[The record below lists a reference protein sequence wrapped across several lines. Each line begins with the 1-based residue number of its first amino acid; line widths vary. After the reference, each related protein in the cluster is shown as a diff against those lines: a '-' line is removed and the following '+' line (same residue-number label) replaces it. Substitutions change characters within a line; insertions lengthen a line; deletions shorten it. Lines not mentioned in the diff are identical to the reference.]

1 MIQLCCKSYLPYG
14 LPRKITPLG
23 DKNKKGDKMKKTILF
38 SPVGMTD
45 PIRYFKDGA
54 MLNIIRNYAPDTV
67 YLYMSKE
74 ILHHHREDNRYLYS
88 IGELAGLLGKKID
101 VHIIERPELEDVQLF
116 DSFIADFTGILNKLH
131 GDYPDDKIILNV
143 SSGTPAMKSSLQI
156 LSLTLD
162 FDMLPV
168 QVSTPQKKSNP
179 RIDDEK
185 NASPQELWELNES
198 NSEEDN
204 RCITSQTENLLAEFK
219 KQSLIKLIRSYDY
232 SAALELA
239 EDMNVPQ
246 KFIELLDAA
255 NNRLKLNYRKTTK
268 VFEKYGFNI
277 CLCDDKELEAA
288 AEYILLLQIK
298 IKKQEYADFIRAI
311 TPVILELFVI
321 YLKNKCDVNVWDY
334 TDKNKKWDM
343 NKLNSDDNGV
353 KILTHLNKFYNG
365 RLKMCHVYSDA
376 ACELICQMS
385 GDINAQKAANV
396 LRDEVEKKIRNNA
409 AHEIVSITE
418 EKIQKDTG
426 HSSEEII
433 KYLLDMLK
441 LCGMNISRKFSLA
454 YDEMNDIIIGE
465 I

>member
-1 MIQLCCKSYLPYG
+1 M
-14 LPRKITPLG
+14 
-23 DKNKKGDKMKKTILF
+23 NKTILF

-45 PIRYFKDGA
+45 PIRYFRDGA

-88 IGELAGLLGKKID
+88 IDELAGLLDKKID

-116 DSFIADFTGILNKLH
+116 DSFIADFTEILNDLH
-131 GDYPDDKIILNV
+131 NDYPDDKIILNV

-239 EDMNVPQ
+239 ENMNIPQ

-277 CLCDDKELEAA
+277 RPCEDKELEAA

-298 IKKQEYADFIRAI
+298 VKKQEYADFIRAI

-321 YLKNKCDVNVWDY
+321 YLKNKCGVNVWDY
-334 TDKNKKWDM
+334 TGKNKKWDM
-343 NKLNSDDNGV
+343 SKLNGTDIFTYLDN
-353 KILTHLNKFYNG
+353 FYKNRG
-365 RLKMCHVYSDA
+365 GFKVCPVYSDA

-385 GDINAQKAANV
+385 DDINAKKAANV

-441 LCGMNISRKFSLA
+441 LCGMNISKKFSLA
-454 YDEMNDIIIGE
+454 YDEMNDIIIE
-465 I
+465 NI